1 MAIKLAIFDFDGT
14 LADTYPLF
22 ADSLNALAAKH
33 GFRQITP
40 GEMHTLRSLSASQVL
55 GALQLPLWRVPAVL
69 ADFRRV
75 MLERIHEV
83 QPFAGVL
90 EVLRTLAQ
98 RRVALALASSN
109 SLDNVRAVLGPAVLD
124 RFAALECGATLFGKP
139 RRLRRILQKTGS
151 DASATIYI
159 GDEIRDAHAAARLG
173 MTFGAVAW
181 GYTDLEALLRLNP
194 AKVFRTPADLLD
206 LG

>member
-22 ADSLNALAAKH
+22 AGSLNALAAKH
-33 GFRQITP
+33 GFRQVAAD
-40 GEMHTLRSLSASQVL
+40 EMHTLRSLSASQVL
-55 GALQLPLWRVPAVL
+55 GALQIPLWRVPAVL

-75 MLERIHEV
+75 MLERIHEI

-90 EVLRTLAQ
+90 EALHTLAQ
-98 RRVALALASSN
+98 RRIALALASSN
-109 SLDNVRAVLGPAVLD
+109 SLDNVRAVLGPAVLEQ
-124 RFAALECGATLFGKP
+124 FAALECGATLFGKP
-139 RRLRRILQKTGS
+139 HRLRRILKQTRG

-159 GDEIRDAHAAARLG
+159 GDEIRDAQAAARLG

-181 GYTDLEALLRLNP
+181 GYTDLEALLRLHP
-194 AKVFRTPADLLD
+194 AQVFRVPADLLD